1 MRPPGG
7 TLSKGL
13 GAILLGLSLLGTFA
27 SPALA
32 DTSDANPPAP
42 NQTWAL
48 HGQTTFT
55 EQATP
60 AFPSPYQG
68 TNSMN
73 PNGEGRETFDATIFA
88 GLRPWAGAEIWV
100 NQEVEQGFGL
110 DGTLGAAGFPSGEA
124 YKIGASAPYMRL
136 QRAFLRQTIDLG
148 GAISTVDAAANQ
160 LGGSRT
166 ENRLVF
172 TVGKISVVDVFDTN
186 QYAHDPRS
194 DFLNWSVIDTGT
206 FDYAADPW
214 GYTIGGA
221 VEWYQGNWTVRGG
234 VFDLSTQPNSLTL
247 DAGMHEFQLV
257 GEVERRYKIA
267 GKDGKLAI
275 TGFLSRARMGDFADA
290 IAAAQI
296 SGGLPSL
303 AAARRYQS
311 RPGIGAN
318 LEQQITDTVGLFAR
332 AGFAD
337 GSVEP
342 YEFADID
349 RTFALGLSMSG
360 DRWGRKDDAVG
371 LAGVVNGISKIHEEF
386 LNDGGLGILIGDGQL
401 PHPGLE
407 EIVETYYK
415 ANVIKGVDV
424 SFDFQLITNPAY
436 NTDRGPVPVF
446 ATRLHGQF

>member
-1 MRPPGG
+1 M
-7 TLSKGL
+7 LSQGL
-13 GAILLGLSLLGTFA
+13 GAILLGLSLVGAFA

-32 DTSDANPPAP
+32 DTPDTDPPAP
-42 NQTWAL
+42 DQTWAL

-60 AFPSPYQG
+60 AFRSPYQG
-68 TNSMN
+68 TNSLN

-88 GLRPWAGAEIWV
+88 GVRPWAGAEIWV
-100 NQEVEQGFGL
+100 NQEVDQGFGL
-110 DGTLGAAGFPSGEA
+110 NDTLGAAGFPSGEA

-148 GAISTVDAAANQ
+148 GATSTVDAAANQ

-275 TGFLSRARMGDFADA
+275 TGFLSRGRMGLFADA
-290 IAAAQI
+290 IALAQATGGPADIAAV
-296 SGGLPSL
+296 
-303 AAARRYQS
+303 REYRS
-311 RPGIGAN
+311 REGVSAN
-318 LEQQITDTVGLFAR
+318 LEQKLSDTLSLFAR
-332 AGFAD
+332 AGVAN

-349 RTFALGLSMSG
+349 RTFALGLSMTG
-360 DRWGRKDDAVG
+360 DRWGRKDDTVG
-371 LAGVVNGISKIHEEF
+371 LANVVNGISKIHEEF

-401 PHPGLE
+401 PHPGPE

-424 SFDFQLITNPAY
+424 TFDFQLIANPAY

-446 ATRLHGQF
+446 GARLHGQF